1 VDFEAKWVG
10 INARHLFI
18 LTMGAILVLN
28 PSGKIPKVFKPQE
41 IKTLLS
47 SGVERAFTQT
57 TSPSDDDVR
66 IDPPNPFPSKMVDSL
81 VLFFATRPEV
91 KAACVAMKQGPDEDH
106 SHLLVAIDA
115 EGDIKEIIQQA
126 GSIALE
132 TLPGNQSEISFININ
147 NIPAEIAG
155 QLSRR
160 GKLFYEKR
168 WGARLSERIGRA

>member
-1 VDFEAKWVG
+1 
-10 INARHLFI
+10 
-18 LTMGAILVLN
+18 
-28 PSGKIPKVFKPQE
+28 
-41 IKTLLS
+41 
-47 SGVERAFTQT
+47 
-57 TSPSDDDVR
+57 
-66 IDPPNPFPSKMVDSL
+66 
-81 VLFFATRPEV
+81 
-91 KAACVAMKQGPDEDH
+91 
-106 SHLLVAIDA
+106 VAIDA